1 MEIIHRGF
9 TEMVTFE
16 EMKKKL
22 KQAAERDR
30 INIIRGEKNQILL
43 DLNND
48 KLPEAALID
57 TTDSGTPDL
66 LAIDATGDHKFNLYL
81 DDTDDN
87 DYPDVVYV
95 DRKGDG
101 NVQLVTTG
109 EETKDVIQK
118 KLYKVFSVLT
128 ADEADAD
135 SLNKALHELADLV
148 KLIQIRVKSRKK

>member
-1 MEIIHRGF
+1 MA
-9 TEMVTFE
+9 TFE

-22 KQAAERDR
+22 KSAIERDR

-43 DLNND
+43 DFDND

-57 TTDSGTPDL
+57 TTGSGTPDL

-95 DRKGDG
+95 DKKGDG

-109 EETKDVIQK
+109 EEIKDNVQK
-118 KLYKVFSVLT
+118 KLYRVFSILT

-135 SLNKALHELADLV
+135 SLNKALHELADIV
-148 KLIQIRVKSRKK
+148 KLIQIKVKNRKKK